1 MDNHAQQVQCVK
13 ISYHLHFLVFQIYA
27 HVQLVT
33 FGSLQA
39 VVILYVRFIFQ
50 HNLINFLNVLVA
62 LYTYQVAC
70 ASSSQCDSTKG
81 LSCPT
86 TSGQCNCPTT
96 STAYNCDC
104 DNGILLNLLL
114 YYL

>member
-1 MDNHAQQVQCVK
+1 M
-13 ISYHLHFLVFQIYA
+13 IYF
-27 HVQLVT
+27 T
-33 FGSLQA
+33 F
-39 VVILYVRFIFQ
+39 
-50 HNLINFLNVLVA
+50 VLVQWH
-62 LYTYQVAC
+62 TYQEVC
-70 ASSSQCDSTKG
+70 TSSSQCDSTKG

-114 YYL
+114 YYLFLYLFSKGYYWDNTTSNCREYLSIRKLD